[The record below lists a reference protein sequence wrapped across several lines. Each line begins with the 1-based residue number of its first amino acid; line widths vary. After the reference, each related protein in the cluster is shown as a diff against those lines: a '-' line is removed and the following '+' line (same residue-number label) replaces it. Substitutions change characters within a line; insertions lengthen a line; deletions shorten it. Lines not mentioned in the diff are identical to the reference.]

1 MPYMEQEDRKLL
13 LEAVSLAEENNK
25 MLKKIRGVQKR
36 EAIWSALKLI
46 VIVGIALGS
55 FYYIEP
61 YLNKMIDIYSSITG
75 IEKKMDGNGIQDL
88 LKKF

>member
-1 MPYMEQEDRKLL
+1 MDSDDKKLL
-13 LEAVSLAEENNK
+13 KETFALTEENNK
-25 MLKKIRGVQKR
+25 MLKKVRGVQKR
-36 EAIWSALKLI
+36 EAIWSTLKIII
-46 VIVGIALGS
+46 VVGIALGS

-75 IEKKMDGNGIQDL
+75 IEKKMNSSSIQDL